1 MTAAAP
7 RPPRLVLDNVICCF
21 EFSAKCHGLMK
32 IYDGIFDIITCS
44 KSKAANP
51 GAKATAAFLGHSKLL
66 CYLNLII
73 SLVAL
78 SISNFEVHC

>member
-21 EFSAKCHGLMK
+21 EFSAKCQGLMK

-51 GAKATAAFLGHSKLL
+51 GAKATAAHSKLL
-66 CYLNLII
+66 CYLKLII